1 MSDILSQ
8 SEIDNLLKQLSEGD
22 LDVDQIQGE
31 DEKQVKNYDFSRPTK
46 FSKEHLRTLEII
58 FEHYS
63 RLISTNLPVYL
74 RKNVQVSVASSETV
88 TFSEFSN
95 ALSNPS
101 VLGIVNFAPLNGNI
115 IIEIATNLCYAM
127 LDRMLGGSGQ
137 PLEKSRDFSDIEL
150 TILQK
155 LLVMFTQLMREPWK
169 NVVEISPVLSRLETN
184 PQFAQVIAPSDMIAI
199 VTLNMKIGDVEGMV
213 NICLPFFTLEDVM
226 DKLNTKYWF
235 STMQENH
242 DEHYEEYIES
252 MIRRVD
258 IPIKA
263 VLGRST
269 ISVNDFLNLQVGD
282 CIRLDSRVD
291 TDMNVYVG
299 NIKKFTALPGTDR
312 DSYAVQITSVIREE
326 EQRWM
331 GCYLRMR

>member
-8 SEIDNLLKQLSEGD
+8 SEIDNLLKQLSDGD

-63 RLISTNLPVYL
+63 RLVSTNLPVYL

-101 VLGIVNFAPLNGNI
+101 VLGIINFEPLNGHI

-137 PLEKSRDFSDIEL
+137 PLEKSREFSDIEL

-155 LLVMFTQLMREPWK
+155 LLVMFTQLLREPWK
-169 NVVEISPVLSRLETN
+169 NVVDISPVLSRLETN

-199 VTLNMKIGDVEGMV
+199 VTLNMKIGDVEGML

-258 IPIKA
+258 VPIKA
-263 VLGRST
+263 VLGKST
-269 ISVNDFLNLQVGD
+269 ISVSDFLNLQVGD

-291 TDMNVYVG
+291 TDMEVYVG
-299 NIKKFTALPGTDR
+299 NIKKFTALPGTEK

-326 EQRWM
+326 E
-331 GCYLRMR
+331 

>member
-8 SEIDNLLKQLSEGD
+8 NEIDALLKQLSEGD
-22 LDVDQIQGE
+22 LDMDQIQGE

-74 RKNVQVSVASSETV
+74 RKNVQVTVASSETV

-101 VLGIVNFAPLNGNI
+101 VLGIVNFTPLNGNI

-155 LLVMFTQLMREPWK
+155 LLVMFTQLLREPWK
-169 NVVEISPVLSRLETN
+169 NVLEISPVLSRLETN

-199 VTLNMKIGDVEGMV
+199 VTLNMKIGDVEGMI

-263 VLGRST
+263 VLGKST
-269 ISVNDFLNLQVGD
+269 ISVSDFLNLQVGD

-291 TDMNVYVG
+291 TDMQVYVG
-299 NIKKFTALPGTDR
+299 NIKKFTALPGTER

-326 EQRWM
+326 E
-331 GCYLRMR
+331 